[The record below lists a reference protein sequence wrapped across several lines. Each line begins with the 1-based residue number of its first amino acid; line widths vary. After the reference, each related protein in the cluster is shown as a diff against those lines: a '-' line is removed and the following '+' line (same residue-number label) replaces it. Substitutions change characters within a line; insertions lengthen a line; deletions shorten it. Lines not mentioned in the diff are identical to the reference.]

1 MKAKPIIKAEEAI
14 SKIKDNDTILV
25 SGFMGVGS
33 PLGLLKALKDS
44 GKKEMTLVC
53 SDNGM
58 FLGDESQATGVA
70 PNVLAK
76 QFKKF
81 VASHIG
87 LNKETQ
93 RQMVEGESEVEL
105 VPQGTL
111 AERIRAGGSGLG
123 GILTPTGVG
132 TAVAEGKEIIHV
144 NGRDFLLELP
154 IRGDFTLIRA
164 AKADKAGNLTY
175 SASARN
181 FSPLMATAGNT
192 VLVEADEIVEVGE
205 LDPEII
211 VTPGIFVDYLIKR
224 DKGIN

>member
-1 MKAKPIIKAEEAI
+1 MREKPIIKAEEAI
-14 SKIKDNDTILV
+14 AHIKDNDTILV

-44 GKKEMTLVC
+44 GKKDMTLVC
-53 SDNGM
+53 SDNAM
-58 FLGDESQATGVA
+58 YLGDESQATGVA

-192 VLVEADEIVEVGE
+192 VMVEADEIVEVGE
-205 LDPEII
+205 LDPEVII
-211 VTPGIFVDYLIKR
+211 TPGIFVDYLIQR
-224 DKGIN
+224 VKGTK